1 MSKIVCWS
9 PLQGQY
15 QTSNL
20 HITGLI
26 MSLHH
31 KKKVLMMQ
39 TQFSMNNFEGPLIG
53 KRADA
58 FNKKDET
65 IFQDIGLDAAVMYS
79 RMNMLIGDTLER
91 CCMTFPDTSLLLL
104 PGTETRNE
112 ETFNRDIGSSVY
124 DMIGQ
129 AEEGVDIVMIDINSG
144 NDDLSLRLMSSA
156 DLIIIN
162 LTQDRYV
169 LNRFFSEYG
178 ERLAGNKNVF
188 YLFGN
193 YDKNSGYNIIN
204 CRRKYRKYINKD
216 NSGVIPHCTK
226 YMDAQNECKILGM
239 IKEGLH
245 FNKRTGKGNFK
256 LKRYSSEETDYFFY
270 QASRSVM
277 KILNILSLNVSTTPA
292 ERSGA

>member
-9 PLQGQY
+9 PLHGQY

-26 MSLHH
+26 MSLLH

-39 TQFSMNNFEGPLIG
+39 TQFSMNNLEGPLLG
-53 KRADA
+53 KRADTIS
-58 FNKKDET
+58 NEGGG
-65 IFQDIGLDAAVMYS
+65 IFQEIGLDTAVMYS
-79 RMNMLIGDTLER
+79 RMNMLIEDTLER
-91 CCMTFPDTSLLLL
+91 CCMTFPGTSLLLL
-104 PGTETRNE
+104 PGTETRNI
-112 ETFNRDIGSSVY
+112 ETFNRDICSSVCR
-124 DMIGQ
+124 MIGQ
-129 AEEGVDIVMIDINSG
+129 AEEYVDLVMIDTSSG
-144 NDDLSLRLMSSA
+144 NNDLSLKLMSSA

-162 LTQDRYV
+162 LTQYRYV

-188 YLFGN
+188 YLIGN

-226 YMDAQNECKILGM
+226 YMDAQNECNILGM
-239 IKEGLH
+239 VRDGLH
-245 FNKRTGKGNFK
+245 YNKRITKGKFR
-256 LKRYSSEETDYFFY
+256 LKKYSLEETDYFFS
-270 QASRSVM
+270 QSSRSVM
-277 KILNILSLNVSTTPA
+277 KMLNILSLNDSRFLV